1 MWRKFVHPATQ
12 ATDEKNV
19 ATGREK
25 RPVHRAASNT
35 KTPKG
40 SKASVET
47 GNKSRPKKLED
58 KTDELDVGQT
68 MVSEDGAEERRG
80 KVGSRVY
87 KSKCEAEAS
96 TLLNQSWY
104 HGLMPRDEIEDL
116 LAKDGDFL
124 VRMTDLDNAQ
134 RLAVSVRWKGRA
146 KHILFK
152 LDKSQRWMIRADAP
166 FDTVIQLINFYVSSK
181 AELQSEG
188 TKLINPIKRP
198 DWYILHDSIRLG
210 KKLGSGS
217 FGDVFLAQLTS
228 NGKTADVAVKTLKG
242 KMGKQERVNFVKEA
256 SINRRLVHPNVVR
269 MLGVASQKEPIIV
282 VLELAP
288 GGSLKSY
295 CKEHAANLST
305 DKMIKFLTDAA
316 RGLKYLASKNVI
328 HRDGKSCY
336 DFLQIRSFF
345 TVVIVVQQTII
356 ISLFYIAARNCLLA
370 ADLTVK
376 ISDFGLSVTTA
387 EKREQKLQKL
397 PVRYLAPEI
406 LRCGTFSQ
414 KSDVWSFGKSVI
426 LSYLFVFGV
435 MIWEVFTYCKSEPYP
450 GLTNA
455 EAKALVLSGKHMDTP
470 ANMPSHISALT
481 LSCWNQNVDDRPSFS
496 AIVKQLSPALLEDP
510 TLVTEDA

>member
-210 KKLGSGS
+210 KKLGS
-217 FGDVFLAQLTS
+217 
-228 NGKTADVAVKTLKG
+228 VKTLKG

-269 MLGVASQKEPIIV
+269 MLGVASQKRADHCRSRI
-282 VLELAP
+282 
-288 GGSLKSY
+288 G
-295 CKEHAANLST
+295 T
-305 DKMIKFLTDAA
+305 RFLTDAA